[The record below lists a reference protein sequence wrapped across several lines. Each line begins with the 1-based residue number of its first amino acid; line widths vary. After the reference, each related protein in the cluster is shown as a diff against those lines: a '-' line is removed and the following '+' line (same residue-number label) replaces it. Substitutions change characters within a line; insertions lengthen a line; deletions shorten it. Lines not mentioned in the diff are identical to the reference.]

1 LFLKETLYMH
11 TIERKI
17 HLIEEVL
24 KVKNTSTLDALE
36 LALKKSNKSK
46 GKKSSIY
53 DFVGIITKE
62 ESRQIK
68 KAIKETAETINA
80 DDWR

>member
-1 LFLKETLYMH
+1 MH

-24 KVKNTSTLDALE
+24 KIDNESILQALE
-36 LALKKSNKSK
+36 VALEKSK
-46 GKKSSIY
+46 KPKNKKRSIY
-53 DFVGIITKE
+53 DFVGVITNE
-62 ESRQIK
+62 EAKQMK

-80 DDWR
+80 DDWK

>member
-1 LFLKETLYMH
+1 MH

-24 KVKNTSTLDALE
+24 KVNNESTLDALE
-36 LALKKSNKSK
+36 IALKKSKKPK

-53 DFVGIITKE
+53 DFVGVISKD
-62 ESRQIK
+62 ESAQMK

-80 DDWR
+80 DDWK